1 MRNRRGRDVC
11 RLNDEV
17 AERGTEVECLEHGV
31 GITGVSKIF

>member
-1 MRNRRGRDVC
+1 MGNRWSRDVC

-17 AERGTEVECLEHGV
+17 AEGGTEVERLEDGV